1 MRPFLGVCC
10 TKIQIKG
17 VGMRSKRYLLTLFV
31 GLAAVSLAMCSR
43 TAEEPAATTSA
54 PQPPA
59 DADFHLTASYIEAC
73 SCDMFCPCYFN
84 EHAKQHG
91 DKHFCEFNMGI
102 KVDDGHYKDVNLN
115 GVKVWLTGDLGD
127 EWARGKASWLVVSFD
142 PAVTEAQRAAMND
155 ILLQLYPME
164 WQVLGVD
171 TKPIYWNI
179 DRVAGVATARL
190 GDGEGEIILQRYPG
204 QVPSQ
209 DIATTNLKYWAAQS
223 NDGFLMWKNK
233 RHYYEGHGKKLDYS
247 GTNGFLVTIHFYG
260 NAKTSAAD

>member
-1 MRPFLGVCC
+1 MR
-10 TKIQIKG
+10 TK
-17 VGMRSKRYLLTLFV
+17 SFV
-31 GLAAVSLAMCSR
+31 LIVLVFLAAAALSMCSR
-43 TAEEPAATTSA
+43 APEQTAVTTAA

-102 KVDDGHYKDVNLN
+102 KVDGGQYKGVNLD

-127 EWARGKASWLVVSFD
+127 EWAKGKAKWLVVNFD
-142 PAVTEAQRAAMND
+142 PAVTEAQRAAMTD
-155 ILLQLYPME
+155 ILFQLYPME
-164 WQVLGVD
+164 WNVLGVD
-171 TKPIYWNI
+171 TKPIYWNV
-179 DRVAGVATARL
+179 DQAAGVATARL
-190 GDGEGEIILQRYPG
+190 GNGEGEVILQRYPG
-204 QVPSQ
+204 EDPSK
-209 DIATTNLKYWAAQS
+209 DIAMTNIKYWAAQS

-247 GTNGFLVTIHFYG
+247 GTNGFLVTIHFSG
-260 NAKTSAAD
+260 KAKSAAAD